1 MWSTLL
7 DAASDFPRLR
17 VALCSG
23 AGLAPALAMRLTAQA
38 EQAWNLHGPT
48 EAAGWAIAYRL
59 DPMPDPTATPDA
71 QADAGD
77 LMPIGWPL
85 ANLYALVVNEHGL
98 PVPDGGHG
106 ELWLSGLG
114 LARGYRGK
122 AALTSQC
129 FPESGPVGE
138 RCFRGGTRVR
148 RDTQGALHWAPSS
161 RPAAAVG
168 AMGPIG
174 ATPRA
179 RRRGLMAVLCGLLR
193 RSNRLRAAAGT
204 LLGAERCH
212 RPGR

>member
-1 MWSTLL
+1 MEALWLAVTQLL
-7 DAASDFPRLR
+7 PISMPIAS
-17 VALCSG
+17 
-23 AGLAPALAMRLTAQA
+23 ALAMRLTAQA

-114 LARGYRGK
+114 LAR
-122 AALTSQC
+122 ALL
-129 FPESGPVGE
+129 PRRPPRRKRHADGPPI
-138 RCFRGGTRVR
+138 
-148 RDTQGALHWAPSS
+148 QG
-161 RPAAAVG
+161 AAVG
-168 AMGPIG
+168 
-174 ATPRA
+174 R
-179 RRRGLMAVLCGLLR
+179 
-193 RSNRLRAAAGT
+193 
-204 LLGAERCH
+204 H
-212 RPGR
+212 RNPEPL